1 MDLRFG
7 CPRANRAPGH
17 QISDV
22 LRGDHVEE
30 LNAGREPERN
40 NLQEHFTPESQSP
53 IDIKTAI
60 QRGIVDQT
68 LPADRGAGLFK
79 IDPHDDFKLASKSAA
94 LLRQASR
101 VLVGCLRVV
110 N

>member
-7 CPRANRAPGH
+7 GPRANRTPGH

-30 LNAGREPERN
+30 LDAGREPERIDF
-40 NLQEHFTPESQSP
+40 QQHFTPESQSP
-53 IDIKTAI
+53 VNVKTAI
-60 QRGIVDQT
+60 QRGVVDQT
-68 LPADRGAGLFK
+68 LPADRGTGLFK